1 MKKKFEKILILLIF
15 AVGILLI
22 YSLIYP
28 KNSMTSIVK
37 NSKNTSIIKVYDDIV
52 IKQNIESPMSS
63 IKRIDLFLD
72 SENNNIDE
80 IIKIDI
86 YSKGKKV
93 FSEKYNTQNLEN
105 GIINIILK
113 KEIICNQNSKLQ
125 FAISCPSCTEKNSLN
140 LMVSDRFDNN
150 NLYVNSNNKEQALKM
165 ELIGYRYNYNFSIFL
180 CIFFLSLVS
189 IYFIMFYSKKII
201 VKKKYY
207 IFEFI
212 ISSISFILLYFNL
225 IDYLYG
231 YKINLLLALLNI
243 ILLMFLIIFII
254 LLVKNNIG
262 KYSNLYLTLVIP
274 LVFIYSIFVIP
285 NYVPDEPAHFYRIH
299 DLISHNIL
307 SNNFNTEVPSDML
320 KYNLGSINNYENLNS
335 VLSKST
341 NYKKELP
348 YTSSAN
354 GYSYILYFFSGIGY
368 IISKLFSLPIMLN
381 LYLSRMFN
389 CTAMI
394 IMGYFIIKKIPFGK
408 NIVFIYLLNP
418 MYLHEM
424 CSVSADAFVNSLCLL
439 FIASVLNCRSKKEI
453 NKHDIYLLI
462 SLVLLLGFAKYVYI
476 PLIFLIYLIMKK
488 FSDSNKK
495 YKKYL
500 IISSILSIII
510 CLLFFIKVY
519 IIPTINI
526 NLNTNTTN
534 VGIVGQIRYIIHNP
548 VYAFNTITSTF
559 NIMGPEY
566 IKTFFGKYLGWL
578 NIPLNQYITWIYAIL
593 LISSPFIYCGKETGY
608 LNKKEK
614 NIFLAMTALLSIIV
628 ILSMWLSWTEIGTY
642 PISGVQGRYFI
653 PFMIMLFLALSSKIK
668 KIKFQNYDIVVSILI
683 IIINISVLSTFI
695 LFFK

>member
-1 MKKKFEKILILLIF
+1 
-15 AVGILLI
+15 
-22 YSLIYP
+22 
-28 KNSMTSIVK
+28 
-37 NSKNTSIIKVYDDIV
+37 
-52 IKQNIESPMSS
+52 
-63 IKRIDLFLD
+63 
-72 SENNNIDE
+72 
-80 IIKIDI
+80 
-86 YSKGKKV
+86 
-93 FSEKYNTQNLEN
+93 
-105 GIINIILK
+105 
-113 KEIICNQNSKLQ
+113 
-125 FAISCPSCTEKNSLN
+125 
-140 LMVSDRFDNN
+140 
-150 NLYVNSNNKEQALKM
+150 
-165 ELIGYRYNYNFSIFL
+165 
-180 CIFFLSLVS
+180 
-189 IYFIMFYSKKII
+189 
-201 VKKKYY
+201 
-207 IFEFI
+207 
-212 ISSISFILLYFNL
+212 
-225 IDYLYG
+225 
-231 YKINLLLALLNI
+231 
-243 ILLMFLIIFII
+243 
-254 LLVKNNIG
+254 
-262 KYSNLYLTLVIP
+262 
-274 LVFIYSIFVIP
+274 
-285 NYVPDEPAHFYRIH
+285 
-299 DLISHNIL
+299 
-307 SNNFNTEVPSDML
+307 ML

>member
-274 LVFIYSIFVIP
+274 LLFIYSIFVIP

>member
-1 MKKKFEKILILLIF
+1 MKKKVEKILILLIF